1 MHKLKLKLDLKWLQ
15 PYLEA
20 VEHLIRMD
28 KISEIRLIKYGTALP
43 SYHGLI
49 EKVSNNRKYR
59 ITLRVYD
66 NAQDRFPISPLDQ
79 ENILNTLA
87 HELAHVGPNEDWLD
101 DYTVERFVLETK
113 IYRIFGSV
121 LKKLNYEK
129 ERNKVK

>member
-1 MHKLKLKLDLKWLQ
+1 MHKLKLKLELKWLQ

-87 HELAHVGPNEDWLD
+87 HELAHVGNKDDWLD

-121 LKKLNYEK
+121 LKKINYEK